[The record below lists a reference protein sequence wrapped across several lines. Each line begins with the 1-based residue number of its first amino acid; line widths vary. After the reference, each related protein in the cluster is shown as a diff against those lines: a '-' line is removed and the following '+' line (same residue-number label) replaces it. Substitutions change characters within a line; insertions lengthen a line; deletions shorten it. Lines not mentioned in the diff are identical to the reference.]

1 MEKVLE
7 KYLIIYHDIS
17 LNWESNPELL
27 EEEKDKP
34 ILTNTFFEAE
44 SKIKEDIEY
53 WKRNRPN
60 INDVKIE
67 NNGYIW
73 KVSDTY
79 GSCTYYIRK
88 IFIDS

>member
-17 LNWESNPELL
+17 NGWETAPELL
-27 EEEKDKP
+27 EKEKDKP
-34 ILTNTFFEAE
+34 VLTNTFFEAE
-44 SKIKEDIEY
+44 RKIKEDIEY
-53 WKRNRPN
+53 WKRNRPD
-60 INDVKIE
+60 INNVKIE

-73 KVSDTY
+73 KASDTY